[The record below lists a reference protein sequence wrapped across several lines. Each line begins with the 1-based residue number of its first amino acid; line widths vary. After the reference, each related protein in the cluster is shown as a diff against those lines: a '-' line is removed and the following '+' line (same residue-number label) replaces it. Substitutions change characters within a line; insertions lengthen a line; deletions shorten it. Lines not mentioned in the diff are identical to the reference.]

1 MRFLALIAV
10 LSSTLLAQTPFPS
23 LQFPKGGTEGHQQ
36 SGPNPLESRRWTF
49 PSGPSHIFEQQKG
62 PLPKWN
68 LWNFRTGLLH
78 APPLPPNIKLL
89 VMMGQR
95 CAIPLANV
103 PAVRG
108 DEHIVRRPPQSTS
121 FLVMVVPTM
130 PSCGDMTP

>member
-23 LQFPKGGTEGHQQ
+23 LQFQKGGADGHQQ
-36 SGPNPLESRRWTF
+36 SQPNPLESRRWTF
-49 PSGPSHIFEQQKG
+49 PAGPSHVFEQQKG

-68 LWNFRTGLLH
+68 LWNFRTVPPQ
-78 APPLPPNIKLL
+78 AAPLPPNIKLL

-95 CAIPLANV
+95 CAIPLVNV
-103 PAVRG
+103 PAVKG

-121 FLVMVVPTM
+121 FSIRVVPAM